1 MKRAELKH
9 DGGQISA
16 RPFKE
21 VIVGG
26 PERVTRIP
34 KVFTGEFFGIAGD
47 KTTTAGRPGKG
58 DPPSS

>member
-21 VIVGG
+21 VIVEA
-26 PERVTRIP
+26 PRRVTRIP
-34 KVFTGEFFGIAGD
+34 KVFSEAFSALIEA
-47 KTTTAGRPGKG
+47 
-58 DPPSS
+58 